1 MTRNC
6 LLLLVAFSTIAI
18 VDPSR
23 AADPGPNTTLSIAAA
38 ANLVYAID
46 ALNVEFSKIDPGI
59 AVTSTTGASGSI
71 VAQIVH
77 GAPYDVFLSA
87 DTSFAQALIKE
98 GKADEKSLSIFA
110 VGRLVLWTTR
120 AGVDVSDIAAAVRS
134 SALQKLAI
142 ANAGTAPYGRAA
154 KQALQRLG
162 VWDEARP
169 KIVSGE
175 NISQTAQFV
184 ETGNSDA
191 GFVALSIVILPR
203 LKAKGRWVEVPA
215 SLYDPLEQCAVITEH
230 GAANPASARYI
241 AFLHGH
247 AARKILEA
255 FGYGVP
261 SPR

>member
-98 GKADEKSLSIFA
+98 GKPTKRAYPYSPSAASFCGPHERGSTSLILLLRSGVRHFKS
-110 VGRLVLWTTR
+110 W
-120 AGVDVSDIAAAVRS
+120 
-134 SALQKLAI
+134 Q
-142 ANAGTAPYGRAA
+142 
-154 KQALQRLG
+154 
-162 VWDEARP
+162 
-169 KIVSGE
+169 
-175 NISQTAQFV
+175 
-184 ETGNSDA
+184 
-191 GFVALSIVILPR
+191 
-203 LKAKGRWVEVPA
+203 
-215 SLYDPLEQCAVITEH
+215 
-230 GAANPASARYI
+230 
-241 AFLHGH
+241 
-247 AARKILEA
+247 
-255 FGYGVP
+255 
-261 SPR
+261 